1 MELVLKSS
9 QKPVHILIGQGPDA
23 VLSQDRLSAGFV
35 IDSEDDIGR
44 SRHGGSESIYILDID
59 AGVPD
64 DLEDL
69 LWLFG
74 DEYYIS
80 TESYEGVTKNYIRCL
95 ENMLEEFEPSDDP
108 FQYKLIRETLEQAE
122 ALRIRLLAV
131 TAYNMQM
138 EAAVQNHDNDPDDFD
153 PDELPF

>member
-1 MELVLKSS
+1 MNSVFPDDEKKSI
-9 QKPVHILIGQGPDA
+9 PEPDETTSSNA
-23 VLSQDRLSAGFV
+23 
-35 IDSEDDIGR
+35 SE
-44 SRHGGSESIYILDID
+44 EM
-59 AGVPD
+59 D

-131 TAYNMQM
+131 MAYNMQM

>member
-1 MELVLKSS
+1 MNSVFPDDEKKSI
-9 QKPVHILIGQGPDA
+9 PEPDETTSSNA
-23 VLSQDRLSAGFV
+23 
-35 IDSEDDIGR
+35 SE
-44 SRHGGSESIYILDID
+44 EM
-59 AGVPD
+59 D

>member
-1 MELVLKSS
+1 MRDNNSDPRKYLEKHMNSVFPDDEKKSI
-9 QKPVHILIGQGPDA
+9 PEPDETTSSNA
-23 VLSQDRLSAGFV
+23 
-35 IDSEDDIGR
+35 SE
-44 SRHGGSESIYILDID
+44 EM
-59 AGVPD
+59 D

>member
-1 MELVLKSS
+1 MNSVFPDDEKKSI
-9 QKPVHILIGQGPDA
+9 PEPDETTSSNA
-23 VLSQDRLSAGFV
+23 
-35 IDSEDDIGR
+35 SE
-44 SRHGGSESIYILDID
+44 EM
-59 AGVPD
+59 D

-95 ENMLEEFEPSDDP
+95 ENMLEELEPSDDP